1 MYISQQIAAI
11 AVSDVLAG
19 RNLTL
24 ALPDALSS
32 YPNATPQ
39 QKGAAAD
46 LSYGTLRFY
55 GEVNAYLEK
64 LLEKPLSN
72 AHITALLLV
81 AIYQLLHDKADDFT
95 VVNQA
100 VKAASDAKPRWAKG
114 LVNGVL
120 RNFLRQKD
128 ALAERIKA
136 DPKISEVALYSYPQ
150 WWINKL
156 KAQYPKDETSKTNP
170 DVLQYPCGFQAIL
183 NTGNLHPPLN
193 LRVNR
198 RQISTEDYLQL
209 LVRQDIEAV
218 HLGADAV
225 MLTKPIPVEQIPGF
239 LDGIVSVQDYGAQ
252 MAAHILAQLVQE
264 NQVQENQVQE
274 NKVLADIK
282 NKTEN
287 LQILD
292 ACAAPGGKTGHILEL
307 LDNVELTALDNDAAR
322 LQRVQSNLTR
332 LKLNANL
339 VVGDAATFKSE
350 TLFDYIVADVPCS
363 ASGIVRRHVD
373 IKWLRRER
381 DIATFTQQQSAI
393 LQQLWQCLAKKG
405 KLLYVTCSIFNE
417 ENQQQ
422 IDWFLK
428 KNMDATQLPLLLT
441 KDLDNNIDTKNA
453 QDAKSVQLIP
463 NSQHDGLFYA
473 LLQKN

>member
-11 AVSDVLAG
+11 AVSNVLAG

-39 QKGAAAD
+39 QRGAAAD

-55 GEVNAYLEK
+55 GEVNAYLTQ

-72 AHITALLLV
+72 EHITALLLV

-100 VKAASDAKPRWAKG
+100 VKAAGDAKPRWAKG

-128 ALAERIKA
+128 ALAEKLKTDEI
-136 DPKISEVALYSYPQ
+136 ALYSYPQ

-156 KAQYPKDETSKTNP
+156 KKQYPLEDIKQKTAKNSSP
-170 DVLQYPCGFQAIL
+170 ADQYPCAFQSIL
-183 NTGNLHPPLN
+183 KTGNLHPPMT

-198 RQISTEDYLQL
+198 RLTNTEEYLQL
-209 LVRQDIEAV
+209 LARQSIDAV

-225 MLTKPIPVEQIPGF
+225 MLTKPLPVEQVPGF
-239 LDGIVSVQDYGAQ
+239 ADGVVSVQDYGAQ
-252 MAAHILAQLVQE
+252 LAAHLLDLQP
-264 NQVQENQVQE
+264 NM
-274 NKVLADIK
+274 KV
-282 NKTEN
+282 
-287 LQILD
+287 LD

-307 LDNVELTALDNDAAR
+307 VDVSLTALDNDASR
-322 LQRVQSNLTR
+322 LNRVESNLKR
-332 LKLNANL
+332 LKLSANL
-339 VVGDAATFKSE
+339 QLGDAATYKADKP
-350 TLFDYIVADVPCS
+350 FDRILADVPCT

-373 IKWLRRER
+373 IKWLRRET

-422 IDWFLK
+422 IDNFLQ
-428 KNMDATQLPLLLT
+428 KNADATQLPLLMTNDIDKNLE
-441 KDLDNNIDTKNA
+441 KNIHTLNG
-453 QDAKSVQLIP
+453 QLIP
-463 NSQHDGLFYA
+463 NAQHDGFFYA
-473 LLQKN
+473 LLVKN